1 MDANLLIAIVLGY
14 LLGSIPF
21 TQVVAKVVKGI
32 DLRAVGSKNVGG
44 RNLTRQLGL
53 AWGLTGGMLDV
64 GKGFAS
70 MWVAET
76 IGAPYPLRML
86 AGVAAVTGHNWPVW
100 LNFRGG
106 KGLATFVGAALY
118 VVAPEALIASFV
130 AILVLIISKNILLT
144 SLTGFVTIV
153 SLAFRF
159 QRTAETMW
167 FLAGLILVVLIASAP
182 DIVHKLRTS
191 GGVREYLKN
200 PNKVYEEE
208 ARKRSG

>member
-1 MDANLLIAIVLGY
+1 MDSNLLIAIVFGY

-21 TQVVAKVVKGI
+21 TQLVARTVKGI
-32 DLRAVGSKNVGG
+32 DLRKVGSQNVGG

-70 MWVAET
+70 IWLAEA
-76 IGAPYPLRML
+76 IGVSYPLRML
-86 AGVAAVTGHNWPVW
+86 AGIAAVAGHNWPVW
-100 LNFRGG
+100 LKFRGG

-118 VVAPEALIASFV
+118 EVAPEALIASFV
-130 AILVLIISKNILLT
+130 AIGVLVITKNILLT
-144 SLTGFVTIV
+144 SLTGFITILA
-153 SLAFRF
+153 LAFAY
-159 QRTAETMW
+159 QRSAEVMG

-182 DIVHKLRTS
+182 DIVHKFRSS
-191 GGVREYLKN
+191 GGLREYMKN

-208 ARKRSG
+208 ARQRSE